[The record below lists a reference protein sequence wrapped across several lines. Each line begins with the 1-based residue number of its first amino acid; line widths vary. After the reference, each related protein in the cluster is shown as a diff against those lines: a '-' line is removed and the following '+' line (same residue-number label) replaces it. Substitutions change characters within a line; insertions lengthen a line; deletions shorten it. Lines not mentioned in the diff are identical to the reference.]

1 MDELT
6 SAFMKALPELPQDI
20 AFTYKSEIRT
30 ILTLKDGSI
39 FPGAQPVSLEPR
51 RGLPDIVINEYL
63 LCEKTDGTRFLLYI
77 PVDFTE
83 PNMALDLTA
92 HTTESEGLALPRTY
106 FLIDREYNFHKTE
119 GLIRL
124 KPLLRALKLPESLIS
139 DAYTIPE
146 RKKEL
151 LTFFNSFTAMF
162 DGEIVG
168 DFSKGT
174 VQDHAPTD
182 KPDQLCYYLFDAL
195 FINGTSILNNN
206 LRERLVVANA
216 LPEYFTHHEAN
227 KFLFKTKTFYEKK
240 DIAELFKLL
249 NLSGRHSRPLLPHH
263 SDGIIFTAVN
273 EAYQSGTCQFIQKW
287 KPLHQNTVD
296 LLLQPVKK
304 KMYVLSPDDY
314 AVLERGATLK
324 RNNEAADNSITESIQ
339 QVIRKILRGKPSDRF
354 IGRLFSAVSGLLDS
368 TPVDVISLEEKK
380 YENLDKRSTE
390 IQRENKPGLIIEF
403 FWEQDKEILIYTDV
417 TDYLKESYP
426 ELQQLF
432 GSIEV
437 ERTRKGAWV
446 GQKYRLDKLLP
457 NDKYVYESV
466 CRAYNDHVNET
477 DLIAILLG
485 TKPLPQGGIVGKISP
500 YLLARVHCPGYD

>member
-6 SAFMKALPELPQDI
+6 SAFMGGLPELSQDI

-30 ILTLKDGSI
+30 VLALKDGSI

-51 RGLPDIVINEYL
+51 RGLPDIVINSYL

-77 PVDFTE
+77 PVDFNE
-83 PNMALDLTA
+83 PDMTLDLTTY
-92 HTTESEGLALPRTY
+92 TTESDGLVLPRSY
-106 FLIDREYNFHKTE
+106 FLIDREYNFHKAE
-119 GLIRL
+119 GMIKIR
-124 KPLLRALKLPESLIS
+124 PLLKTLNLPESFAS

-146 RKKEL
+146 QKKKL

-162 DGEIVG
+162 DGELVG
-168 DFSKGT
+168 DFSNGT

-182 KPDQLCYYLFDAL
+182 KPNQLCYYLFDAL
-195 FINGTSILNNN
+195 FINGTSILSNN
-206 LRERLVVANA
+206 LRERLAVANA
-216 LPEYFTHHEAN
+216 LPEYFVHRKTN
-227 KFLFKTKTFYEKK
+227 QLLFKTKTFYEKENVV
-240 DIAELFKLL
+240 DLFKLL

-273 EAYQSGTCQFIQKW
+273 EAYQPGTCQFIQKW
-287 KPLHQNTVD
+287 KPLYQNTVD

-304 KMYVLSPDDY
+304 KMYVLSPEDY
-314 AVLERGATLK
+314 GILEKGATSK
-324 RNNEAADNSITESIQ
+324 RNGETLDSSIMEAIQ
-339 QVIRKILRGKPSDRF
+339 QVIGKLLKGKPSDVF
-354 IGRLFSAVSGLLDS
+354 IGRLFTAVSGLLDS
-368 TPVDVISLEEKK
+368 TPIDVISLEEKK
-380 YENLDKRSTE
+380 YENLDKRNTE
-390 IQRENKPGLIIEF
+390 VQRENKPGLIIEF
-403 FWEQDKEILIYTDV
+403 FWEQDKEILTYTDV

-437 ERTRKGAWV
+437 KRARKGTWV

-466 CRAYNDHVNET
+466 CRAYNDHVSEA

-485 TKPLPQGGIVGKISP
+485 TKPLPQGGIIGKVSP
-500 YLLARVHCPGYD
+500 YLLTRIHCPGYD

>member
-1 MDELT
+1 M
-6 SAFMKALPELPQDI
+6 
-20 AFTYKSEIRT
+20 
-30 ILTLKDGSI
+30 
-39 FPGAQPVSLEPR
+39 
-51 RGLPDIVINEYL
+51 
-63 LCEKTDGTRFLLYI
+63 
-77 PVDFTE
+77 
-83 PNMALDLTA
+83 
-92 HTTESEGLALPRTY
+92 
-106 FLIDREYNFHKTE
+106 
-119 GLIRL
+119 
-124 KPLLRALKLPESLIS
+124 
-139 DAYTIPE
+139 
-146 RKKEL
+146 
-151 LTFFNSFTAMF
+151 
-162 DGEIVG
+162 
-168 DFSKGT
+168 
-174 VQDHAPTD
+174 
-182 KPDQLCYYLFDAL
+182 
-195 FINGTSILNNN
+195 
-206 LRERLVVANA
+206 
-216 LPEYFTHHEAN
+216 
-227 KFLFKTKTFYEKK
+227 
-240 DIAELFKLL
+240 
-249 NLSGRHSRPLLPHH
+249 
-263 SDGIIFTAVN
+263 
-273 EAYQSGTCQFIQKW
+273 
-287 KPLHQNTVD
+287 
-296 LLLQPVKK
+296 
-304 KMYVLSPDDY
+304 
-314 AVLERGATLK
+314 
-324 RNNEAADNSITESIQ
+324 
-339 QVIRKILRGKPSDRF
+339 IRKILRGKPSDRF